1 MNENNK
7 TDYERNKKNYGE
19 YWSSRFR
26 RTYSYSLQTKLK
38 RFRYILKK
46 SGLINKKNLNVF
58 DYGFGLGKMLF
69 LFDKS
74 CLLYGVELSEIT
86 VKQITSE
93 ANRLGYV
100 SMDFRVYD
108 KNKPILPVEWKEKF
122 DIVIASHVLEHFA
135 NPKMVLYELVKTMST
150 NGYACLIVPVN
161 ELPGEDLNH
170 FTNFTNSSFLELL
183 SETELLPIKIELCD
197 CIWDII
203 SPLAMKRQRKD
214 SGILHAISICINL
227 FTSFLPFCALQLAD
241 VILKYFGFKER
252 QMFVLCKHKSKKYD

>member
-7 TDYERNKKNYGE
+7 TDYERNKKNYSE

-46 SGLINKKNLNVF
+46 AGLIDKKNLNVF

-74 CLLYGVELSEIT
+74 CLLYGIELSEVT

-93 ANRLGYV
+93 ANRLGYS
-100 SMDFRVYD
+100 SMDFRIYD
-108 KNKPILPVEWKEKF
+108 KNNPNLPVEWNEKF

-135 NPKMVLYELVKTMST
+135 NPKTVLFELVKTMSPD
-150 NGYACLIVPVN
+150 GYAYLIVPVN

-170 FTNFTNSSFLELL
+170 FTNFTSSSFLELL
-183 SETELLPIKIELCD
+183 SEAELLPIKSELCD

-214 SGILHAISICINL
+214 NPMLHAISICINL
-227 FTSFLPFCALQLAD
+227 FTSLLPFYVLQLAD

-252 QMFVLCKHKSKKYD
+252 QLFVLCKRKSKKI